1 MDIWSASA
9 SDFNVEHRG
18 ILALA
23 ASPDDCSLALRGL
36 QTLATCGASWTPM
49 ATLSASNSN
58 KVKRRT
64 GGTMDRNNQQLADM
78 ILDWRARNADKQ

>member
-1 MDIWSASA
+1 LSI
-9 SDFNVEHRG
+9 E
-18 ILALA
+18 
-23 ASPDDCSLALRGL
+23 
-36 QTLATCGASWTPM
+36 ASWRLLHHRMIAVWHRAVCKRWPPV
-49 ATLSASNSN
+49 ALHGHQWQPLSASNSN